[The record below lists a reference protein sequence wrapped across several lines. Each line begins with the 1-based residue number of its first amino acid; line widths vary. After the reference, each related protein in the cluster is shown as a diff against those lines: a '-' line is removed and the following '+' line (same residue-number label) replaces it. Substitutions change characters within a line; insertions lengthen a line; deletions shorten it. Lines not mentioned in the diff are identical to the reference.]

1 MMPGIEFNIMKM
13 RIAILLIL
21 IFPFCVS
28 AQSSKQMLPMW
39 WENVASAG
47 QTTAAWTNIPN
58 LVSHWLMNDNLP
70 TSTVVD
76 NKGNYVGTAQRNTSI
91 IHTNSGNP
99 PNLNGALYFN
109 GTSDYVVMSG
119 STGFN
124 LTNVT
129 VAGWINKPTTEY
141 HWNLCCKN
149 YDGIVPFLMGG
160 LSVEG
165 DGFHFY
171 SSGSWK
177 NCAYTLGRLPA
188 NQWLHLVGTYDGVNM
203 ILYVNGT
210 QNNKVAAEGPLPT
223 NTQPVYIG
231 DAFWASYMN
240 SGMIDDVRIYS
251 RAITSNE
258 VVRLYNNGNGTEL
271 E

>member
-1 MMPGIEFNIMKM
+1 MMPGIESSIMK
-13 RIAILLIL
+13 IYITLIL
-21 IFPFCVS
+21 IWILPFYAL
-28 AQSSKQMLPMW
+28 AQSARLLPVW
-39 WENVASAG
+39 WGQVASAG

-70 TSTVVD
+70 TATVLD

-99 PNLNGALYFN
+99 PNLNGAMYFN
-109 GTSDYVVMSG
+109 GTSDYIVMSG
-119 STGFN
+119 STGLN

-129 VAGWINKPTTEY
+129 IAGWINKPVTDY

-149 YDGIVPFLMGG
+149 YDGIVPFFLGG
-160 LSVEG
+160 LSSEG
-165 DGFHFY
+165 DGFMIY
-171 SSGSWK
+171 SGGAWK
-177 NCAYTLGRLPA
+177 ICNYGGRMPA
-188 NQWLHLVGTYDGVNM
+188 NVWLHLVGTYDGTNM

-210 QNNKVAAEGPLPT
+210 QKNKTAWAGPMPT

-240 SGMIDDVRIYS
+240 SGMIDDVRLYS

-258 VVRLYNNGNGTEL
+258 VVRLYNNGSGTEL